1 MIINLTT
8 QKKLIHFLKNRK
20 LSKFNQDEMDN
31 LNNPKIIKEIEFV
44 MKKFMEISR
53 PRWFN

>member
-8 QKKLIHFLKNRK
+8 QKKLIHFLKNHK
-20 LSKFNQDEMDN
+20 LSKFNQDEIDN
-31 LNNPKIIKEIEFV
+31 LNNPKIIKEIEFI